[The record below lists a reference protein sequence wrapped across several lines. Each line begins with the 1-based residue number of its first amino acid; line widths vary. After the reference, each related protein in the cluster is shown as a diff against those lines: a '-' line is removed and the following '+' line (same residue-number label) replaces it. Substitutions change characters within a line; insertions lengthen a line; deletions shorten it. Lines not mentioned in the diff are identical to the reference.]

1 MIANDVKDILIS
13 REALADKCKELG
25 AKISKDYEGKEL
37 VLVGILKGS
46 VVFMTDLM
54 KEITIPCNIEFMEVS
69 SYGSGA
75 ESSGVVKIIK
85 DLDEDVTGKYIL
97 IVEDIIDTG
106 LTLSY
111 LVEYLKARKAA
122 GTDIVCL
129 LNKKERRVR
138 DIPVTYVGFEV
149 PDEFIIGYG
158 IDYAEKYRNLPYVAS
173 LKDEV
178 YKK

>member
-1 MIANDVKDILIS
+1 MIKDDVKEILFS
-13 REALADKCKELG
+13 KQDLADKCRELG
-25 AKISKDYEGKEL
+25 EQISEDYEGKDL

-54 KEITIPCNIEFMEVS
+54 KEITIPCSIEFMEVS
-69 SYGSGA
+69 SYGSGST
-75 ESSGVVKIIK
+75 SSGVVKINK
-85 DLDEDVTGKYIL
+85 DLDMDITGKHIL

-111 LVEYLKARKAA
+111 LVDYLKTRKAD
-122 GTDIVCL
+122 GIDIVCL

-138 DIPVTYVGFEV
+138 DIPVKYVGFEV

-158 IDYAEKYRNLPYVAS
+158 IDYAEKYRNLPFVGT
-173 LKDEV
+173 LKDEI
-178 YKK
+178 YK

>member
-1 MIANDVKDILIS
+1 MIENDVKEILIS
-13 REALADKCKELG
+13 REELAEKCRELG
-25 AKISKDYEGKEL
+25 KTISEDYRGKDL

-54 KEITIPCNIEFMEVS
+54 KEITIPCSIEFMEVS

-75 ESSGVVKIIK
+75 VSSGVVKITK
-85 DLDEDVTGKYIL
+85 DLDMDITGKHIL

-111 LVEYLKARKAA
+111 LVDYLKTRRAA
-122 GTDIVCL
+122 GIDIVCL
-129 LNKKERRVR
+129 LDKIEKRTQN
-138 DIPVTYVGFEV
+138 IPVTYVGYEV

-173 LKDEV
+173 LKEEV
-178 YKK
+178 YK

>member
-1 MIANDVKDILIS
+1 MIKDDVKEVLFSKAD
-13 REALADKCKELG
+13 LADKCRELG
-25 AKISKDYEGKEL
+25 ALISEDFEGKDL

-54 KEITIPCNIEFMEVS
+54 KEITIPCSIEFMEVS
-69 SYGSGA
+69 SYGSGST
-75 ESSGVVKIIK
+75 SSGVVKINK
-85 DLDEDVTGKYIL
+85 DLDMDITGKHIL

-111 LVEYLKARKAA
+111 LVDYLKTRKAE
-122 GTDIVCL
+122 GIDIVCL

-138 DIPVTYVGFEV
+138 NIPVKYVGFEV

-158 IDYAEKYRNLPYVAS
+158 IDYAEKYRNLPFVGT
-173 LKDEV
+173 LKDEI
-178 YKK
+178 YK

>member
-1 MIANDVKDILIS
+1 MIENDVKEILIS
-13 REALADKCKELG
+13 REELAEKCRELG
-25 AKISKDYEGKEL
+25 KTISEDYKGKDL

-54 KEITIPCNIEFMEVS
+54 KEITIPCSIEFMEVS
-69 SYGSGA
+69 SYGSGSV
-75 ESSGVVKIIK
+75 SSGVVKITK
-85 DLDEDVTGKYIL
+85 DLDMDITGKHIL

-106 LTLSY
+106 LTLNY
-111 LVEYLKARKAA
+111 LVDYLKTRRAA
-122 GTDIVCL
+122 GIDIVCL
-129 LNKKERRVR
+129 LDKKERRNK
-138 DIPVTYVGFEV
+138 DIPVTYVGYEV

-173 LKDEV
+173 LKEEI

>member
-1 MIANDVKDILIS
+1 MIANDVKEVLITKEQLAMKCRELGEAIS
-13 REALADKCKELG
+13 RDF
-25 AKISKDYEGKEL
+25 EGTDL

-54 KEITIPCNIEFMEVS
+54 KEIRIPCAIEFMEVS
-69 SYGSGA
+69 SYGQGA
-75 ESSGVVKIIK
+75 ESSGVVKITK
-85 DLDEDVTGKYIL
+85 DLDMDISGKHIL

-111 LVEYLKARKAA
+111 LVDYLKNRKAA
-122 GTDIVCL
+122 KIDIVCL
-129 LNKKERRVR
+129 LDKKERRTR
-138 DIPVTYVGFEV
+138 DIPVTYSGFDV

-173 LKDEV
+173 LKEEV
-178 YKK
+178 YR

>member
-1 MIANDVKDILIS
+1 MIENDVKEILIS
-13 REALADKCKELG
+13 REELAEKCRELG
-25 AKISKDYEGKEL
+25 KTISEDYRGKDL

-54 KEITIPCNIEFMEVS
+54 KEITIPCSIEFMEVS

-75 ESSGVVKIIK
+75 VSSGVVKITK
-85 DLDEDVTGKYIL
+85 DLDMDITGKHIL

-111 LVEYLKARKAA
+111 LVDYLKTRRAA
-122 GTDIVCL
+122 GIDIVCL
-129 LNKKERRVR
+129 LDKIEKRTQN
-138 DIPVTYVGFEV
+138 IPVTYVGYEV
-149 PDEFIIGYG
+149 LDEFIIGYG

-173 LKDEV
+173 LKEEV
-178 YKK
+178 YK

>member
-1 MIANDVKDILIS
+1 MIANDVKEILFS
-13 REALADKCKELG
+13 KEVLAEKCRELG
-25 AKISKDYEGKEL
+25 AQISKDYEGKEL

-54 KEITIPCNIEFMEVS
+54 KEITLPCNIEFMEVS
-69 SYGSGA
+69 SYGTGA

-85 DLDEDVTGKYIL
+85 DLDEDVTGKHIL

-106 LTLSY
+106 ITLSY
-111 LVEYLKARKAA
+111 LVDYLKARKAA
-122 GTDIVCL
+122 KIDIVCL
-129 LNKKERRVR
+129 LDKKERRTN
-138 DIPVTYVGFEV
+138 DIPVTYVGFQV

-158 IDYAEKYRNLPYVAS
+158 IDFAEKYRNLPYVAS

>member
-1 MIANDVKDILIS
+1 MIKDDVKEVLFSKQD
-13 REALADKCKELG
+13 LADKCRELG
-25 AKISKDYEGKEL
+25 EQISEDYEGKDL

-54 KEITIPCNIEFMEVS
+54 KEITIPCSIEFMEVS
-69 SYGSGA
+69 SYGSGST
-75 ESSGVVKIIK
+75 SSGVVKINK
-85 DLDEDVTGKYIL
+85 DLDMDITGKHIL

-111 LVEYLKARKAA
+111 LVDYLKTRKAD
-122 GTDIVCL
+122 GIDIVCL

-138 DIPVTYVGFEV
+138 NIPVKYVGFEV

-158 IDYAEKYRNLPYVAS
+158 IDYAEKYRNLPFVGT
-173 LKDEV
+173 LKDEI
-178 YKK
+178 YK

>member
-1 MIANDVKDILIS
+1 MIKDDVKEVLFSKQD
-13 REALADKCKELG
+13 LADKCRELG
-25 AKISKDYEGKEL
+25 EQISEDYEGKDL

-54 KEITIPCNIEFMEVS
+54 KEITIPCSIEFMEVS
-69 SYGSGA
+69 SYGSGST
-75 ESSGVVKIIK
+75 SSGVVKINK
-85 DLDEDVTGKYIL
+85 DLGMDITGKHIL

-111 LVEYLKARKAA
+111 LVDYLKTRKAD
-122 GTDIVCL
+122 GIDIVCL

-138 DIPVTYVGFEV
+138 NIPVKYVGFEV

-158 IDYAEKYRNLPYVAS
+158 IDYAEKYRNLPFVGT
-173 LKDEV
+173 LKDEI
-178 YKK
+178 YK

>member
-1 MIANDVKDILIS
+1 MIKDDVKEVLFSKTD
-13 REALADKCKELG
+13 LADKCRELG
-25 AKISKDYEGKEL
+25 QQISEDYEGKDL

-54 KEITIPCNIEFMEVS
+54 KEITIPCSIEFMEVS
-69 SYGSGA
+69 SYGSGST
-75 ESSGVVKIIK
+75 SSGVVKINK
-85 DLDEDVTGKYIL
+85 DLDMDITGKHIL

-111 LVEYLKARKAA
+111 LVDYLKTRKAE
-122 GTDIVCL
+122 GIDIVCL

-138 DIPVTYVGFEV
+138 DIPVKYIGFEV

-158 IDYAEKYRNLPYVAS
+158 IDYAEKYRNLPFIGT
-173 LKDEV
+173 LKDEI
-178 YKK
+178 YK